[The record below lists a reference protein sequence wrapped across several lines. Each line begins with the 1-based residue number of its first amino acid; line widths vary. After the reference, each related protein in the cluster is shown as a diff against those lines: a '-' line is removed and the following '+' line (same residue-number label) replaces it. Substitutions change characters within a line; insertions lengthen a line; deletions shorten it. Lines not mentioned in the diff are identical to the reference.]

1 MLNQTKWIAFHV
13 IYKTMSR
20 FYLLQFGF
28 TINNVLLLR
37 IFCIDRKDNIHRV
50 QRLSGRLS
58 SEFYRG
64 ESQNL
69 YFRRGPNR
77 RTCWPTLLLLSKF
90 NWLRD
95 SKWSLEKSSFLESGF
110 SEHWHMDSIWIN
122 QFMIIDLF
130 LYMYIKLQC

>member
-1 MLNQTKWIAFHV
+1 MKWIAFHA

-37 IFCIDRKDNIHRV
+37 IFCIDRKDNIHQV

-58 SEFYRG
+58 REFYRG

-69 YFRRGPNR
+69 YFRREPNR
-77 RTCWPTLLLLSKF
+77 RTCWPTLLLLSKL

-110 SEHWHMDSIWIN
+110 SEQWHMDSIWIN